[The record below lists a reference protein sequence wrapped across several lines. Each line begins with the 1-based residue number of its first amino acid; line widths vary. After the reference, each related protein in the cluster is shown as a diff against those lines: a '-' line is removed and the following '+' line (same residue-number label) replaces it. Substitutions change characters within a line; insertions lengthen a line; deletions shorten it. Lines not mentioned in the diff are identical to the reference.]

1 MSYKELLDYK
11 CSSLRSVTERTF
23 GVRKNIWKILQNMP
37 SYTFNN
43 QVKIVIP
50 TMVFRNYIWRY
61 SQNHNHFNETID
73 KISHHVSKHISNIAS
88 HEESYDI
95 VDNTIQDIIILRDD
109 IAASLINA
117 WKWK

>member
-1 MSYKELLDYK
+1 
-11 CSSLRSVTERTF
+11 
-23 GVRKNIWKILQNMP
+23 MP

-50 TMVFRNYIWRY
+50 TMVLHNYIWRY
-61 SQNHNHFNETID
+61 LQNHNYFNETID

-88 HEESYDI
+88 HEESYDT

-109 IAASLINA
+109 IATSLIDA